1 MGEREVPMPRLGELE
16 AAIMEVLWSTPDPA
30 TVRDVLGALE
40 RDPEPAYTTV
50 MTVLDNLHR
59 KGIATRERTGRAWA
73 YRPAQSREEYDADA
87 MAAVL
92 DSSSDRNAT
101 LLRFIGKIS
110 PDELA
115 RLREMLDAEE
125 RR

>member
-1 MGEREVPMPRLGELE
+1 MRRLGELE
-16 AAIMEVLWSTPDPA
+16 AAIMDVLWSASGPL
-30 TVRDVLGALE
+30 TVREVLGALD

-59 KGIATRERTGRAWA
+59 KGNVTRERAGRAWA
-73 YRPAQSREEYDADA
+73 YRPAQTREEFDAEA

-92 DSSSDRNAT
+92 ESSTDRGAT

-110 PDELA
+110 PEELA
-115 RLREMLDAEE
+115 RLRELMDTAEE
-125 RR
+125 PR